1 MNSSCNKSIQTFTKI
16 TFSEPRGSD
25 NHRNNYFYVKS
36 MFTPLL
42 QSSKIKALDN
52 MKEMGEKP
60 RT

>member
-16 TFSEPRGSD
+16 TFPEPRGSD
-25 NHRNNYFYVKS
+25 NHRNYYFYVKS

-42 QSSKIKALDN
+42 LLSKALDN
-52 MKEMGEKP
+52 ITEMGEKP